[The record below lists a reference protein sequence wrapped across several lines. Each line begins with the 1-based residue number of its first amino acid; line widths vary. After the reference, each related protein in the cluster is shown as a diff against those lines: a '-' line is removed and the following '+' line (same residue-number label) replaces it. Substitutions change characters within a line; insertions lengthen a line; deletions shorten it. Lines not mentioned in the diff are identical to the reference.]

1 MTRKDINNN
10 ININIRT
17 DTKKI
22 KKRRKSKNNKRKSKK
37 YIQQFGDG
45 KQYTTGV
52 ITGGVG
58 AYQQPAPD
66 YKKYAENYHVEPKR
80 KEPLMIEPPKEK
92 LRIEAPKEKLRIETP
107 PIEKELPKEKKK
119 IRFHSIRVPPV
130 KIEKDGLMKVKTLK
144 DLKSIMIASYPS
156 ALKTEKR
163 KQLKSFTRVNQK
175 ENVIDYFLDDIK
187 KLSQPI
193 ISETPPSVEVPSEP
207 TKRVFTRPRITRL
220 SLNETPPKQP
230 TMQFEDQTPS
240 SDNNIFKLLNDLND
254 EVENTPIPRRL
265 PILRMET
272 STPFSEEFLK
282 FINEEEDEKIEKTP
296 FKLPSSSSRLVS
308 LQGFTDQNAMSGG
321 GSTYPIQLE
330 EDSMMKLDEPI
341 NQEATT
347 FAEEKEPPKKSKSKS
362 KSTIPV
368 KTGRKKKS

>member
-22 KKRRKSKNNKRKSKK
+22 KKRRKPKNNKRKSKK
-37 YIQQFGDG
+37 YIQFGDG
-45 KQYTTGV
+45 KQHPTGV

-58 AYQQPAPD
+58 AYQQPVNVVLQQPD

-80 KEPLMIEPPKEK
+80 KEPLMIEPPEEKLRIEPPKEK
-92 LRIEAPKEKLRIETP
+92 LRIEAP

-119 IRFHSIRVPPV
+119 MRYGIRVPPV
-130 KIEKDGLMKVKTLK
+130 KIESKDGLMKVKTLK

-175 ENVIDYFLDDIK
+175 EDVIDYFLDDIK
-187 KLSQPI
+187 KLSQPT
-193 ISETPPSVEVPSEP
+193 ISETPSVEVPSEAP
-207 TKRVFTRPRITRL
+207 KRVFTRPRITRL

-240 SDNNIFKLLNDLND
+240 SDNNIFKLLSDLND
-254 EVENTPIPRRL
+254 EVENTPIPR
-265 PILRMET
+265 
-272 STPFSEEFLK
+272 
-282 FINEEEDEKIEKTP
+282 
-296 FKLPSSSSRLVS
+296 
-308 LQGFTDQNAMSGG
+308 
-321 GSTYPIQLE
+321 
-330 EDSMMKLDEPI
+330 
-341 NQEATT
+341 
-347 FAEEKEPPKKSKSKS
+347 
-362 KSTIPV
+362 
-368 KTGRKKKS
+368 